1 MLTPAPAVVWRQR
14 AKIAPLV
21 PPRVA
26 NRLPYFR
33 HYAYSPLPGSS
44 FADQAQAGLSSS
56 TFDLEHNIFGGDSRV
71 GLDEHGAAEV
81 NDIMR
86 REHVSCVLL
95 FCILLRV
102 LTTLQVRPGACNQVS
117 TVERG
122 PCPLSSLTILCR
134 QARYLARNGID
145 PSGGHPF
152 IASSL

>member
-1 MLTPAPAVVWRQR
+1 MYFFLSAFASLFALAAILVWRQR

-44 FADQAQAGLSSS
+44 FADQAAGGLSSS
-56 TFDLEHNIFGGDSRV
+56 TFDLEGNIFGGDSRV

-86 REHVSCVLL
+86 REHVS
-95 FCILLRV
+95 FDQARV
-102 LTTLQVRPGACNQVS
+102 
-117 TVERG
+117 
-122 PCPLSSLTILCR
+122 IR
-134 QARYLARNGID
+134 QQRYLARNGID
-145 PSGGHPF
+145 PSGMPLDSKA
-152 IASSL
+152 ITRL